1 MNLSRGDLI
10 YLSELVGNLNLEYFQ
25 NTAKANI
32 EPLTPTQMK
41 SQTQALKTGF
51 QSLGNKNAPQVST
64 YNIREFIY

>member
-1 MNLSRGDLI
+1 M
-10 YLSELVGNLNLEYFQ
+10 GNLNLEYFQ

-51 QSLGNKNAPQVST
+51 QSLGKKNAPQVST